1 MDDNETQAIQ
11 DLLVYLE
18 NVRLL
23 SPPCSEGLGMGVG
36 LCMELIAQQ
45 ADREFFDS
53 DVLRSLSTLVYSN
66 RIQLQRTAALA
77 FAEITEKGMTLSQ
90 CD

>member
-23 SPPCSEGLGMGVG
+23 SPPYYEGLGMGVG
-36 LCMELIAQQ
+36 LCMELIA
-45 ADREFFDS
+45 
-53 DVLRSLSTLVYSN
+53 
-66 RIQLQRTAALA
+66 
-77 FAEITEKGMTLSQ
+77 
-90 CD
+90 

>member
-23 SPPCSEGLGMGVG
+23 SPHDSEGLGMAVG
-36 LCMELIAQQ
+36 LCMELIA
-45 ADREFFDS
+45 
-53 DVLRSLSTLVYSN
+53 
-66 RIQLQRTAALA
+66 
-77 FAEITEKGMTLSQ
+77 
-90 CD
+90 

>member
-18 NVRLL
+18 NVRPFVLQ
-23 SPPCSEGLGMGVG
+23 PVG
-36 LCMELIAQQ
+36 LISQQ

-77 FAEITEKGMTLSQ
+77 FAEITEKGIAVA
-90 CD
+90 